1 MIFQR
6 NKRLF
11 TIEVDQG
18 NDNMQVLNWT
28 TDDGAESKSKKRM
41 SHGNSKILV
50 QQLLDGYVQL
60 TLHKKR
66 EKVVS
71 LTEKIA
77 KAGEALKEEFQ
88 ERFI

>member
-1 MIFQR
+1 MFLSHFFQ
-6 NKRLF
+6 
-11 TIEVDQG
+11 
-18 NDNMQVLNWT
+18 
-28 TDDGAESKSKKRM
+28 
-41 SHGNSKILV
+41 V

-71 LTEKIA
+71 LSEKIT

>member
-1 MIFQR
+1 
-6 NKRLF
+6 
-11 TIEVDQG
+11 
-18 NDNMQVLNWT
+18 MQVLNWT
-28 TDDGAESKSKKRM
+28 TDDGAESKPFKKKLDF
-41 SHGNSKILV
+41 NSVQV

-71 LTEKIA
+71 LSEKIT